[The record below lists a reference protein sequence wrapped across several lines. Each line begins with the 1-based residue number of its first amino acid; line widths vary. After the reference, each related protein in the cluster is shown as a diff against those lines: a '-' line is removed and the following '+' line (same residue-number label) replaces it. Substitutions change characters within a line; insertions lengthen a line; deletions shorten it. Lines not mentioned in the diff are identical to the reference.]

1 MRTVTWRLRAAGIA
15 ELENGVREGL
25 RDLAEDVASRAR
37 ARAQA
42 FRRTGATA
50 DTIHVVDEHL
60 TDERRPAAFVS
71 TASGDGFYVHS
82 GTNDTPAHPFF
93 TETLDEIGPDGA
105 AQTIGRRI
113 PR

>member
-1 MRTVTWRLRAAGIA
+1 MRVTTWRLRAKGIA
-15 ELENGVREGL
+15 ELEDGARAGL
-25 RDLAEDVASRAR
+25 LDLAREVESRAK

-60 TDERRPAAFVS
+60 GDQRRPAAFVS

-105 AQTIGRRI
+105 AAIIGKRI
-113 PR
+113 PG